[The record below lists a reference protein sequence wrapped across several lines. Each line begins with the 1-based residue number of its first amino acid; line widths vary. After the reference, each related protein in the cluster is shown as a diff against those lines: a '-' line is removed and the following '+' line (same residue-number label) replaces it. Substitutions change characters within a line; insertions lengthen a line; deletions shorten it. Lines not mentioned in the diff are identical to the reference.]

1 MKNRFLYRFSV
12 GRKVLAVIAAGTL
25 CVSLLTGCGSELL
38 TEDTDLSSESS
49 THAESTDSAVQE
61 YTLQGESSQGE
72 SSQSEGRLETVETT
86 EPFTMFFTGDVLM
99 RSATESIYDSE
110 GVEGLLSP
118 ELLQE
123 MQTADLCMINQE
135 FPFGVGGTKAPD
147 KQFTFKSDPKYVQA
161 LLDMGVDIVTLA
173 NNHVLDF
180 GPEVL
185 SQTFETLDNAGIDY
199 VGAGESIE
207 RAKAWQSYE
216 INGTSIAI
224 LGASRVIPVVE
235 WNVDNAQPGVFCTYD
250 TTQLVEQI
258 ELAEAEHDLVIVAV
272 HWGIEGAEYPEEY
285 QRLMAREY
293 IDAGADL
300 IVGNHPH
307 VIQGVEYYKDTP
319 IVYSLGNYL
328 FNQNNQPTAVLK
340 VYVDEL
346 QHIRLQMIPI
356 ATSSFHVYASEGQ
369 AATNMIDYIEE
380 LSYALSLDEEGY
392 VCPIIVCDGEYEEYG
407 DDSEE

>member
-1 MKNRFLYRFSV
+1 MKKIFNKNIFANK
-12 GRKVLAVIAAGTL
+12 KVLAVFAAGTL
-25 CVSLLTGCGSELL
+25 CVSMLAGCG
-38 TEDTDLSSESS
+38 TEETPTDDIVISGSLE
-49 THAESTDSAVQE
+49 TMPEGSAAPEDGVQM
-61 YTLQGESSQGE
+61 QGT
-72 SSQSEGRLETVETT
+72 LETVETA

-99 RSATESIYDSE
+99 RSATESIYDES
-110 GVEGLLSP
+110 GVEGLISP
-118 ELLQE
+118 DLLNE
-123 MQTADLCMINQE
+123 MQNADLCMINQE

-161 LLDMGVDIVTLA
+161 FLDMGVDIVTLA

-180 GPEVL
+180 GSEVL

-216 INGTSIAI
+216 INGTSVAI

-258 ELAEAEHDLVIVAV
+258 KLADAEHDLVVVAV
-272 HWGIEGAEYPEEY
+272 HWGIERAEYPEEY

-307 VIQGVEYYKDTP
+307 VIQGIEYYKDVP

-328 FNQNNQPTAVLK
+328 FNQNNQPTAALK

-346 QHIRLQMIPI
+346 QNIRLQMIPI
-356 ATSSFHVYASEGQ
+356 ATSNFQVYASEGQ
-369 AATNMIDYIEE
+369 AASDMIGYIEE

-392 VCPIIVCDGEYEEYG
+392 VCPVIVCDGEY
-407 DDSEE
+407 